1 MSNSEEILER
11 MRIILSEASRKVSE
25 NTEWASRVIENWNK
39 GKQLG
44 NTP

>member
-11 MRIILSEASRKVSE
+11 LRSILSEASKKVSE
-25 NTEWASRVIENWNK
+25 NPDWASRVIENWNK

-44 NTP
+44 NAP